1 MTTEGKKIP
10 QALRSMPARY
20 LEKAPEIVRG
30 EIIDLI
36 AVRPAAPVGYSP
48 PHFDVILR
56 PEPDA
61 VDIVGVDFSVYGA
74 RGCHFFLNRHD
85 ARAYRERN
93 RRKRVAWNDLPELTK
108 AAVLAYLK
116 VESEGRE

>member
-1 MTTEGKKIP
+1 MTTEGKKTP

-20 LEKAPEIVRG
+20 LEGAPEIVRG

-36 AVRPAAPVGYSP
+36 TVRPAAPVGYSP

-61 VDIVGVDFSVYGA
+61 AEIVGVDFSVYGE
-74 RGCHFFLNRHD
+74 RGCHFFLNRQQ
-85 ARAYRERN
+85 ARAYRRRD
-93 RRKRVAWNDLPELTK
+93 RRKRVAWNDLPQATK

-116 VESEGRE
+116 VESE